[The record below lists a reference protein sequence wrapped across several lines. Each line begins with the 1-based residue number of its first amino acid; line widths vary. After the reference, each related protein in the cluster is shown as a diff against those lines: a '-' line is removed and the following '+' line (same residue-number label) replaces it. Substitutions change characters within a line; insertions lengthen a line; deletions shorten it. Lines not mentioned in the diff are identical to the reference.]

1 MFCGKQAK
9 NESNHIIRK
18 SGNRGRLVWEAEPE
32 GDRREN
38 PQKPS
43 LCFRGIETKPHED
56 KRDPSPRKRLLV
68 RHGVQEVKAVRRR
81 LLSEEMR
88 QLPECGLPD
97 SLPSI

>member
-9 NESNHIIRK
+9 NESNHIIRQ
-18 SGNRGRLVWEAEPE
+18 SGDRGRLVCETESE
-32 GDRREN
+32 GDCRKD
-38 PQKPS
+38 PQESS
-43 LCFRGIETKPHED
+43 LCFRGIETKQHKD
-56 KRDPSPRKRLLV
+56 KRDAPPRKRLLV
-68 RHGVQEVKAVRRR
+68 RHGVQEVKAVRRH